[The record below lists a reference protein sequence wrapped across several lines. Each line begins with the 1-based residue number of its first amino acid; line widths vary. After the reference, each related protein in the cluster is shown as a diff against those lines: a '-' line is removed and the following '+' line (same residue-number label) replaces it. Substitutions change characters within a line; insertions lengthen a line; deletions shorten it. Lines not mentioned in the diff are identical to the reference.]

1 MISRHHHLTQLLKTT
16 HWKFYLVIFI
26 TIELLIFFGL
36 RYRYHEQH
44 INIIDEYTNN
54 LQATHQIVMDTLEIV
69 SQTIFNEI
77 ASQPELVEIL
87 KQANQQPPKQ
97 RQNLQQRLLQKLLP
111 SHERLKKQ
119 NLKLIN
125 FYLDDNSHF
134 FNFDLYTDAQLF
146 AVTPQQLSAP
156 LNLAQELA
164 RGFKEDFQGYYFRY
178 IYPLT
183 EQQNHIA
190 DIEIGFSFD
199 AITVEMLRVRREHYD
214 FIVNKTSI
222 PITFLEKESVQF
234 QASQLSDHFL
244 QNISDLSHGQKKYSP
259 PALRL
264 LSTIN
269 QALRHRVAQ
278 KLLLNAPFVEFA
290 TLDTQNFSATFSP
303 VKNIHDKVI
312 GYLVAYSKDT
322 KLTALDQDFLFHTFI
337 LTLMNGAFMFFL
349 FQANH
354 NRYLVEYQKENLVTS
369 NAILERWVDERVSE
383 LIETNISLHQ
393 EILDRK
399 KIEEQLKLYQ
409 DHLEELVEERTQ
421 QLSTVN
427 NELIQFNR
435 ERVKDII
442 KLRQTETALRES
454 EEMFRRVSQSLVD
467 ALIVI
472 NSLGN
477 IIFWSSSAE
486 RIFGYTEAEV
496 LGNNLHNLIL
506 SQGTTPTIAQA
517 LQRFSES
524 GEGAVFNKLL
534 EFHATRKNGELFP
547 IEVSI
552 VALKLKEEWTAVSTV
567 RDITERRQKEQELQ
581 AALEAMEQANRIIA
595 EKNREISDNY
605 TQLQQTL
612 QHLQTAQRELIQ
624 SEKMAALGQ
633 LIAGVAHEINTPLGA
648 IRSSVANI
656 EEFVQ
661 RDLLAIPHFFQT
673 LSAERQADFFALL
686 NFAIAQHEILTS
698 KEKRQLRKKMTLLLT
713 EAQLAEP
720 ELLADRLIDIGIYD
734 DITPWLPLLQSVDY
748 QRVLEMLYQIVSLQ
762 KSTATIATASDRAAK
777 VVFALKS
784 FSRFD
789 HSGKKVLTQISEG
802 IETVLTLYH
811 NKLKFGVELNRDY
824 ETVPKIYCFP
834 DELNQV
840 WTNLIHNALQAMN
853 NQGILTIQ
861 IKTQDSYIVISISDT
876 GDGIP
881 EEIKQRI
888 FEPFFTTKPVG
899 EGSGLGLDIVKKII
913 EKHGGRIELH
923 SQLGQGT
930 TFSVFLPII
939 LEPEPIPL
947 N

>member
-1 MISRHHHLTQLLKTT
+1 MISRNHHLTQLLKTT

-26 TIELLIFFGL
+26 AIELLIFFGL
-36 RYRYHEQH
+36 RYRYQEQH
-44 INIIDEYTNN
+44 NNIIDEYTNN
-54 LQATHQIVMDTLEIV
+54 LQTTHQIVMDTLDVV
-69 SQTIFNEI
+69 SQTVFNEI
-77 ASQPELVEIL
+77 IYQSEIIELI

-97 RQNLQQRLLQKLLP
+97 RQDLQQKLLQKLLP
-111 SHERLKKQ
+111 SHEHFKKQ

-125 FYLDDNSHF
+125 FYLNDNSHF
-134 FNFDLYTDAQLF
+134 LNFDLYTDAQLL
-146 AVTPQQLSAP
+146 AATPQQLTAT
-156 LNLAQELA
+156 LNLAQETA
-164 RGFKEDFQGYYFRY
+164 RGFKNDSYGHYFRH
-178 IYPLT
+178 IYPIMV
-183 EQQNHIA
+183 QNNCIGN
-190 DIEIGFSFD
+190 IEIGLSID
-199 AITVEMLRVRREHYD
+199 AIVSEMLRVRREHYD
-214 FIVNKTSI
+214 FIFNKTSV
-222 PITFLEKESVQF
+222 PAPTLEKESTQF
-234 QASQLSDHFL
+234 EASQLSERFL
-244 QNISDLSHGQKKYSP
+244 QHISDLSHGQKKYSP

-278 KLLLNAPFVEFA
+278 KLNSNLPFVEFA
-290 TLDTQNFSATFSP
+290 TLEMQTFSATFLP
-303 VKNIHDKVI
+303 VNSVDDKTI
-312 GYLVAYSKDT
+312 GYLVAYVRDT
-322 KLTALDQDFLFHTFI
+322 KLRELSQDFSIHLFI
-337 LTLMNGAFMFFL
+337 LSLVNGAFIFFI

-354 NRYLVEYQKENLVTS
+354 NRHLVEYQKENLITS
-369 NAILERWVDERVSE
+369 NTILERWVDERVSE

-421 QLSTVN
+421 QLSNVN

-442 KLRQTETALRES
+442 KLRQTEVALRES

-467 ALIVI
+467 ALVVI
-472 NSLGN
+472 NGLGKV
-477 IIFWSSSAE
+477 IFWSQSAE
-486 RIFGYTEAEV
+486 RIFGYTEAEAV
-496 LGNNLHNLIL
+496 GNNLHNMIL
-506 SQGTTPTIAQA
+506 PQGTTPAIAQA
-517 LQRFSES
+517 LQKFAES
-524 GEGAVFNKLL
+524 GEGSVFNRLL
-534 EFHATRKNGELFP
+534 EFHASRRNGERFP

-552 VALKLKEEWTAVSTV
+552 VALKLKEEWTAVSTI
-567 RDITERRQKEQELQ
+567 RDITDRRQKEQELQ
-581 AALEAMEQANRIIA
+581 AALGAMEQANRIIA

-656 EEFVQ
+656 EEFVR
-661 RDLLAIPHFFQT
+661 RDLLKIPHFFQT
-673 LSAERQADFFALL
+673 LNVERQTDFFALL
-686 NFAIAQHEILTS
+686 KLAIGQKEILTS
-698 KEKRQLRKKMTLLLT
+698 KEKRQLRKKMALSLI
-713 EAQLAEP
+713 EAQLTEP

-734 DITPWLPLLQSVDY
+734 DISPWLALLQSVDN
-748 QRVLEMLYQIVSLQ
+748 QRVLEMVYQIVSLQ
-762 KSTATIATASDRAAK
+762 KSTSTITTASDRAAK

-789 HSGKKVLTQISEG
+789 HSGQKVLSQISDS

-811 NKLKFGVELNRDY
+811 NKLKFGIELNRNY
-824 ETVPKIYCFP
+824 EVVPRTYCFP

-853 NQGILTIQ
+853 NQGVLTIQ
-861 IKTQDSYIVISISDT
+861 VKMQNSYIVVSISDT
-876 GDGIP
+876 GHGIP
-881 EEIKQRI
+881 EAIKQRI
-888 FEPFFTTKPVG
+888 FEPFFTTKPIG

-913 EKHGGRIELH
+913 EKHGGKIELH

-930 TFSVFLPII
+930 TFEVFLPII
-939 LEPEPIPL
+939 LEVEPTTL
-947 N
+947 S